1 MTVTVTNLF
10 FEKKKEKK
18 RERGEKA
25 AYSIVEVPSQKIA
38 YLDNNGVV
46 STLARIS
53 AGRVKHITKQ
63 WLTACLLGCLAACQ
77 ELWSCHELPCCYL
90 SGERKGDRDTHHHLA
105 PHRHKHWCEWLV
117 TASLIPPADIS
128 PMIPPLKVRR
138 VWCRSTTWQQHGCG
152 CRGDENE
159 DIKVWLA

>member
-10 FEKKKEKK
+10 FEGKREKE
-18 RERGEKA
+18 REEERGEKA

-63 WLTACLLGCLAACQ
+63 WLTACLLGCLADCQ
-77 ELWSCHELPCCYL
+77 QPPSCHELPCCYL

-105 PHRHKHWCEWLV
+105 PHRRKHWCEWLV
-117 TASLIPPADIS
+117 TARLIPPADALYLPWS
-128 PMIPPLKVRR
+128 PSSQCG
-138 VWCRSTTWQQHGCG
+138 VWCRSTTW
-152 CRGDENE
+152 
-159 DIKVWLA
+159 